1 MRPAPVKNPSASI
14 AFRPG
19 PRRSAVLGVLGILG
33 SFACESP
40 VTLAATPPGTLVVG
54 LDNKPKSGDPRLI
67 GTDAN
72 SQYLEEL
79 RFLPLVS
86 FDEAGGVRF
95 VVAESVTPD
104 GKLGFKVKIR
114 KGVKFV
120 NGRELDADDVVANY
134 QHQLVGKAGLPP
146 SPRKGAFESVKEV
159 RKTGAHEVVFTL
171 KEPDAAF
178 VVNLVIG
185 LLPKEALNAGPE
197 DLVGKGYESGPFVLE
212 KSTDTEWTL
221 ARNGKYTAAP
231 HGGAMPKLER
241 VAFKIIADS
250 NTRYAA
256 LVKGD
261 LDLVQNGIDADKI
274 VEVRKKES
282 ARFDINTRTSSS
294 TTFLAFNFKQKAFQ
308 NPDVRKAIAKGIN
321 REEILQY
328 VMQGL
333 GTKATSMFPP
343 GLPYHHPAPDVGYDP
358 AGAMA
363 LLDKAGYKDPDGKGP
378 QSRLRFS
385 LKVPTNKERIAIAK
399 AVAGQLKRVGIDA
412 QIESLEFGTFSKQ
425 LSDGLVP
432 AWIAP
437 WTGYKDP
444 DHLRYVFHSNQVPPV
459 GGNRGFYSNPKVDAL
474 LDAGRAEL
482 DMGKRQPTYLE
493 AQRLLSDDSPY
504 VYLWYK
510 LNHVV
515 TAKNV
520 KGYKLYADGRYVS
533 LTETTK

>member
-1 MRPAPVKNPSASI
+1 MRTPSAKTLLRPFTTVAMA
-14 AFRPG
+14 AFVLSVLPE
-19 PRRSAVLGVLGILG
+19 RRSHSLWSAQ
-33 SFACESP
+33 A
-40 VTLAATPPGTLVVG
+40 LASTPADALVVG
-54 LDNKPKSGDPRLI
+54 FESKPRSGDPRLI

-86 FDEAGGVRF
+86 FDEAGAVRF
-95 VVAESVTPD
+95 VVAESVSAEGPM
-104 GKLGFKVKIR
+104 GVKVKIR
-114 KGVKFV
+114 KGVTFA
-120 NGRELDADDVVANY
+120 NGRELTADDVVANY
-134 QHQLVGKAGLPP
+134 QLQMSGRAGLPP

-159 RKTGAHEVVFTL
+159 KKTSSHEVLFVL

-185 LLPKEALNAGPE
+185 ILPKEALSAGPE
-197 DLVGKGYESGPFVLE
+197 DLTGKGYESGPFVLE
-212 KSTDTEWTL
+212 KATDTEWVL
-221 ARNGKYTAAP
+221 ARNPKYSAAP
-231 HGGAMPKLER
+231 HGGAVPKLQR
-241 VAFKIIADS
+241 VVFKIITDN

-261 LDLVQNGIDADKI
+261 LDLVQNSIDADKVMEI
-274 VEVRKKES
+274 RKKQA
-282 ARFDINTRTSSS
+282 ARFHVATRTSAS
-294 TTFLAFNFKQKAFQ
+294 TTSLAFNFKEKAFQ
-308 NPDVRKAIAKGIN
+308 NPDVRKALAKGIN
-321 REEILQY
+321 RDEILQY
-328 VMQGL
+328 VLQGL
-333 GTKATSMFPP
+333 GTKASSMFPP
-343 GLPYHHPAPDVGYDP
+343 GLPYHVAIPDVAYDP

-363 LLDKAGYKDPDGKGP
+363 LLDKAGLKDPDGKGP
-378 QSRLRFS
+378 QSRLKFT

-399 AVAGQLKRVGIDA
+399 AMAGQLKRIGVDM

-425 LSDGLVP
+425 LADGLVS

-444 DHLRYVFHSNQVPPV
+444 DHLRFVFHTDQAPPV
-459 GGNRGFYSNPKVDAL
+459 GGNRGFYSNKKVDAL
-474 LDAGRAEL
+474 LDSARAEL
-482 DMGKRQPTYLE
+482 DMAKRVPLYAD

-520 KGYKLYADGRYVS
+520 KGFRLYADGRYVS
-533 LTETTK
+533 LAEVSK